1 LFQVAI
7 AIFFLRASE
16 SMKTRGREVKKD
28 TTDASQGITE
38 RKTDEKAKHYSA
50 LACDDGQNP
59 QQREASMLFS
69 VAEQHIDEDEDY
81 DAALTAAEDAAAI
94 FKQLGNVRGLADAIR
109 LVIHAI
115 SAKAA
120 DYRWN
125 EKGNSD
131 TNLCGQ
137 TLLKA
142 EQRAQEELDKFK
154 EDGNKVGEGC
164 MQLSLAELGLHP
176 ERARVVER
184 REQSLEQATQ
194 AEVLFRE
201 VGDKKF
207 EADSMYLLASIHLI
221 KGLFEEGGRFCEGAL
236 AIYRELASRKEE
248 AKTMHLFA
256 CSLIRG
262 DQFTAALAAA
272 KDSLQ
277 IFRELELKK
286 FIAFEAF
293 CIAGWYVRRAQGKEA
308 LSFAKE
314 SLELFQQL
322 DCGRGWQAGA
332 RDIVVAAQLEK
343 GDKKL
348 AMKLAK
354 EGITKFADSDDKRS
368 QIVAR
373 RSLVKLQVAKDNLS
387 DALLEAETSLEAS
400 RELEDKTM
408 EATILREV
416 AELHIMNESYDQAM
430 SAGLEA
436 QQLCQDLGDKEQEG
450 YVLDIVNSIHQA
462 KRDFKMAAQVAEEQQ
477 DLYVALGDKFL
488 EAKSLLNLSEARAN
502 EGKLEEALASA
513 TESQAIFQEMNER
526 RSEGCAW
533 NMIAAIHQANQMMD
547 LSQQA
552 NQKMQALWN
561 ECDDTRL
568 KALGLR
574 EVADMHLDR
583 EEPEEALKVANE
595 ARSLAKKSQ
604 NKYFE
609 VEMLMVV
616 ADAQMACLHKIE
628 QDTKKPAVRS
638 VLEKSMKVTKE
649 AVVLAKKAGD
659 KTILG
664 WAQLKLSQMYLCHGR
679 EEDAI
684 KASDDASKNFKANG
698 HETRGEIMCMLSS
711 AQAYFHLDDM
721 SKATDLSHKAIEKA
735 KASMDPENENAA
747 NEILEAIQAK
757 QGGGGPQQHQEIEQD
772 STPQQSVQQIQ
783 SSAQPLAKPALD
795 PAVVMQMVR
804 ETLSASVG
812 DDADV
817 HLDTPLMEA
826 GMDSLSMVAFRNQL
840 QRQSGISMPA
850 SVMFDYPSMLAL
862 VDHLV
867 DSSRG

>member
-1 LFQVAI
+1 
-7 AIFFLRASE
+7 
-16 SMKTRGREVKKD
+16 MKTKGQEVKKD
-28 TTDASQGITE
+28 ATDASQGITE

-50 LACDDGQNP
+50 LASDDGQNP

-69 VAEQHIDEDEDY
+69 VAEEHIDEDEDY
-81 DAALTAAEDAAAI
+81 DAALKAAEDAAAI
-94 FKQLGNVRGLADAIR
+94 FKQLGNMRGLADAVR

-115 SAKAA
+115 SGKAA

-142 EQRAQEELDKFK
+142 EERAQEELDKFK
-154 EDGNKVGEGC
+154 EAGDKVGEGC
-164 MQLSLAELGLHP
+164 MQLSLAELGLYP

-194 AEVLFRE
+194 AEELFRE

-221 KGLFEEGGRFCEGAL
+221 KGHFEESGRFCEGAL

-248 AKTMHLFA
+248 AKTMHLLA
-256 CSLIRG
+256 CSLLRG
-262 DQFTAALAAA
+262 DQFTAAIAAA

-332 RDIVVAAQLEK
+332 RDMVVHAQLEK

-368 QIVAR
+368 QILAR

-408 EATILREV
+408 EATMLHEV
-416 AELHIMNESYDQAM
+416 AELHIMNESYDQAL
-430 SAGLEA
+430 SAVLEA
-436 QQLCQDLGDKEQEG
+436 QQLCQDIGDKEQEG
-450 YVLDIVNSIHQA
+450 YVLDTVNRIHQA
-462 KRDFKMAAQVAEEQQ
+462 KGDFKMAAQVAGEQQ
-477 DLYVALGDKFL
+477 DLYVELGDKSL
-488 EAKSLLNLSEARAN
+488 EAKSLLNLSEAKAN
-502 EGKLEEALASA
+502 EGMLDDALASA
-513 TESQAIFQEMNER
+513 TESQAIFQDMNDK

-533 NMIAAIHQANQMMD
+533 NMIAAIHQANKMMD

-552 NQKMQALWN
+552 NQKMQALWT
-561 ECDDTRL
+561 ECDDDRL
-568 KALGLR
+568 NALGLR
-574 EVADMHLDR
+574 EVANLHLDR

-628 QDTKKPAVRS
+628 QDTKKPAARS
-638 VLEKSMKVTKE
+638 VLEKAMKVTKE
-649 AVVLAKKAGD
+649 AIVLAKKAGD

-679 EEDAI
+679 IEDAI

-698 HETRGEIMCMLSS
+698 HEARGEILCMLSS

-735 KASMDPENENAA
+735 KASIDPEHEYAA
-747 NEILEAIQAK
+747 NEILQAIQAK
-757 QGGGGPQQHQEIEQD
+757 QGGGRPHQEVEQD
-772 STPQQSVQQIQ
+772 SMPQQSVQQIQ

-795 PAVVMQMVR
+795 PVVVTQMVR
-804 ETLSASVG
+804 ETLAASIG
-812 DDADV
+812 SDDDV
-817 HLDTPLMEA
+817 HMDTPLMEA

-850 SVMFDYPSMLAL
+850 SVMFDYPSMITL